1 MNMNSLERNLM
12 WPRRGASSGLMD
24 EFFGDFDR
32 MVDNFVRPT
41 MTSVNFT
48 PTCDIRETKS
58 HYLVSFDMPG
68 MKKSDINVEINENQL
83 MVSGERNKQI
93 QEGEGEGLLRHERVY
108 GQFQRTFTLPT
119 SIDAGKIEAH
129 YEDGVLNIVLP
140 KTEKVKGRSI
150 QIQSGQ
156 SEGFFSKLLG
166 SGKREEQ
173 GKTKDVKIS

>member
-1 MNMNSLERNLM
+1 
-12 WPRRGASSGLMD
+12 MD
-24 EFFGDFDR
+24 DFLGDFDK

-41 MTSVNFT
+41 MTGMNFT
-48 PTCDIRETKS
+48 PSCDIRETKD

-68 MKKSDINVEINENQL
+68 MKKNDIKLEINENQL
-83 MVSGERNKQI
+83 MVSGERNKQF
-93 QEGEGEGLLRHERVY
+93 QENEEEGVLRHERVY

-140 KTEKVKGRSI
+140 KTEKLKGRSI

-166 SGKREEQ
+166 SGKKEEQ
-173 GKTKDVKIS
+173 GKTKGVNIS